1 MDITEL
7 KTIQQN
13 FTKELELSGRGTK
26 TSLPFIIHQLPE
38 QPLIQEGESFFV
50 LVIGGSVYQ
59 SALCRK
65 ERGQTI
71 ITKKKAGTNPPFKSG
86 ADFLDFCEQH
96 IPKDI
101 STIALNF
108 AYPMAPIFRNNNL
121 LDGRLTGGS
130 KEYTFDGLV
139 GKVVGEEVEKYI
151 KEKQGRD
158 VRVAVA
164 NDTICELLS
173 GLSSVNKPEYLACGI
188 AGTGINFA
196 FFTDA
201 VHAVNLESAN
211 FDKFQISK
219 YGKMIDETSVEPGT
233 ALFEKE
239 VSGAYLHQHFNL
251 FTKELGIDSTIEST
265 KNLDEFVQ
273 KCDIGEDGEA
283 CKFAY
288 DLVDR
293 SAALVAAQVAGITAY
308 KNTDMN
314 FIMAGSLFWKGFGF
328 RDKVQQYVKQL
339 LPEHSVTFLL
349 IESCEIYGA
358 AKLIA

>member
-1 MDITEL
+1 MDISQL

-13 FTKELELSGRGTK
+13 FTKELELSNGGTK
-26 TSLPFIIHQLPE
+26 TSLPYIIHQLPDK
-38 QPLIQEGESFFV
+38 PLVQEGDTFFV
-50 LVIGGSVYQ
+50 LVIGGSVFQ
-59 SALCRK
+59 SAVCKK
-65 ERGQTI
+65 EQGQTI
-71 ITKKKAGTNPPFKSG
+71 ITSKKAGTNPPFKSG
-86 ADFLDFCEQH
+86 ADFLDFCDQH

-101 STIALNF
+101 VNVALNF
-108 AYPMAPIFRNNNL
+108 AYPMDPIFRNNNL

-130 KEYTFDGLV
+130 KEYTFEGLV

-151 KEKQGRD
+151 REKQGRD
-158 VRVAVA
+158 IHVAVA

-188 AGTGINFA
+188 VGTGINFA
-196 FFTDA
+196 FFTDST
-201 VHAVNLESAN
+201 HAVNLESAN
-211 FDKFQISK
+211 FDKFEISN
-219 YGKMIDETSVEPGT
+219 YGKMIDESSVEPGT

-251 FTKELGIDSTIEST
+251 YTKEHGIDSTIEST
-265 KNLDEFVQ
+265 KDLDEFVK
-273 KCDIGEDGEA
+273 KCDIGEDGEV

-288 DLVDR
+288 DLIDR
-293 SAALVAAQVAGITAY
+293 AAALVAVQVAGITAY

-328 RDKVQQYVKQL
+328 RDKVLKYVKQL

-349 IESCEIYGA
+349 IESCEVYGA